1 MDISSEPVT
10 TREELSEDAYVSW
23 HRLVEPRLRAA
34 LVAEFG
40 ADLGRDATS
49 EALSYVWENRLR
61 VLGLD
66 NSVATRSEWGNGGRD
81 GSERIHG
88 VPSWSTQRR
97 PRHRVSSRSFTR
109 RWPRCRLGNARSS
122 CCVPAMASRTPKWRR
137 CWASLGVQCK
147 TTSNEDFDIYERRSD
162 HERTR

>member
-66 NSVATRSEWGNGGRD
+66 NSAGYAFRVGQRWARRQRTYSRRAFLVDATAPTTSGFEPELHSALAALSTRQRQVVVLCAGYGLTHAEVAALLG
-81 GSERIHG
+81 I
-88 VPSWSTQRR
+88 
-97 PRHRVSSRSFTR
+97 SRSSVQNHVER
-109 RWPRCRLGNARSS
+109 GLRHL
-122 CCVPAMASRTPKWRR
+122 RTEIRP
-137 CWASLGVQCK
+137 
-147 TTSNEDFDIYERRSD
+147 
-162 HERTR
+162 

>member
-66 NSVATRSEWGNGGRD
+66 NAAGYAFRVGQRWARRQRTYSRRAFPIDDKAPMTPGFEPELHSAL
-81 GSERIHG
+81 
-88 VPSWSTQRR
+88 PSRCPTAPPLRR
-97 PRHRVSSRSFTR
+97 
-109 RWPRCRLGNARSS
+109 A
-122 CCVPAMASRTPKWRR
+122 
-137 CWASLGVQCK
+137 
-147 TTSNEDFDIYERRSD
+147 
-162 HERTR
+162 